1 MSRRPHGTGGVSR
14 AVLRGAL
21 PMFADRAYMLDISRD
36 KVPTMGTLR
45 LIVDLLAKFEYNQ
58 LQLYTEHTFA
68 YSTHR
73 DVWEAASPLTAEEIR
88 ELDAYCAL
96 RGIDLVPNQNSFGHL
111 ERWLVKPAYNHLA
124 ELPQGGAPLPWGGF
138 KKDPTTLCP
147 TDPASLAFL
156 DGLYAELLPNFAS
169 GLFNVGCDETFDLLG
184 GGRSAAAVRERGEGR
199 VYLDFLKQVA
209 ALARKHGK
217 RPMFWG
223 DVILKHPELV
233 PELPKDLIA
242 LDWGYEG
249 NHPFMAESAKFRA
262 AGLDFYVCPGT
273 SAWNSLAGRV
283 ENMRENMVAAERAGR
298 LHGARGFLV
307 TDWGDGGHWQP
318 LAASLPGLVFGGMLA
333 HEGASAAKMDL
344 ESALNGIMGVPLGGT
359 LLRLGTLYLR
369 GGALR
374 ANASELFRILAN
386 DRGYSRHP
394 GLTEP
399 ILAEISAIA
408 EGCRHAA
415 SAYAGGAYPNVWAQ
429 EIVYMANLVD
439 AACNRRDERRLRFL
453 REEHDRIWKLRNRIG
468 GMVDSRAKLPRF

>member
-1 MSRRPHGTGGVSR
+1 
-14 AVLRGAL
+14 
-21 PMFADRAYMLDISRD
+21 MFDVRAYMLDISRD

-58 LQLYTEHTFA
+58 FQLYTEHTFA
-68 YSTHR
+68 YSAHR

-169 GLFNVGCDETFDLLG
+169 GLFNIGCDETFDLLG
-184 GGRSAAAVRERGEGR
+184 GGRSAAAVRERGAGR

-249 NHPFMAESAKFRA
+249 NHPFGEEAAKFRA

-283 ENMRENMVAAERAGR
+283 ENMRENMIAAERAGR

-307 TDWGDGGHWQP
+307 ADWGDGGHWQP
-318 LAASLPGLVFGGMLA
+318 LAVSLPGLVFGGMLA

-399 ILAEISAIA
+399 VLAEISAIA

-415 SAYAGGAYPNVWAQ
+415 AAYAGGAYPNVWAQ

-439 AACNRRDERRLRFL
+439 AACNRRDEKRLRFL

-468 GMVDSRAKLPRF
+468 GMADSRAKLPRF

>member
-1 MSRRPHGTGGVSR
+1 
-14 AVLRGAL
+14 
-21 PMFADRAYMLDISRD
+21 MFADRAYMLDISRD

-58 LQLYTEHTFA
+58 FQLYTEHTFA

-199 VYLDFLKQVA
+199 VDLDFLKQVA

-249 NHPFMAESAKFRA
+249 NHPFMAEAAKFRA
-262 AGLDFYVCPGT
+262 AGLEFYVCPGT

>member
-1 MSRRPHGTGGVSR
+1 
-14 AVLRGAL
+14 
-21 PMFADRAYMLDISRD
+21 MFADRAYMLDISRD

-58 LQLYTEHTFA
+58 FQLYTEHTFA

-209 ALARKHGK
+209 VLARKHGK

-249 NHPFMAESAKFRA
+249 NHPFMAEAAKFRA
-262 AGLDFYVCPGT
+262 AGLEFYVCPGT

>member
-14 AVLRGAL
+14 AVLRGTF

-58 LQLYTEHTFA
+58 FQLYTEHTFA

-209 ALARKHGK
+209 VLARKHGK

-249 NHPFMAESAKFRA
+249 NHPFMAEAAKFRA
-262 AGLDFYVCPGT
+262 AGLEFYVCPGT

>member
-1 MSRRPHGTGGVSR
+1 
-14 AVLRGAL
+14 
-21 PMFADRAYMLDISRD
+21 MFAVRSYMLDISRD

-45 LIVDLLAKFEYNQ
+45 LIVDLLAKFGYNQ
-58 LQLYTEHTFA
+58 FQLYTEHTFA
-68 YSTHR
+68 YSRHKG
-73 DVWEAASPLTAEEIR
+73 VWEHASPLTPSEIR
-88 ELDAYCAL
+88 ALDAYCAMN
-96 RGIDLVPNQNSFGHL
+96 GIELVANQNSFGHL
-111 ERWLVKPAYNHLA
+111 ERWLTKPEYNHLA

-147 TDPASLAFL
+147 TDPRSLEFL
-156 DGLYAELLPNFAS
+156 DGLYDELLPNFES
-169 GLFNVGCDETFDLLG
+169 KLFNIGCDETFDLLG
-184 GGRSAAAVRERGEGR
+184 EGRSAAQVKEKGEGR
-199 VYLDFLKQVA
+199 VYLEFLKQVA
-209 ALARKHGK
+209 DLARKHGR

-249 NHPFMAESAKFRA
+249 NHPFMEQAEKFKA
-262 AGLDFYVCPGT
+262 AGLEFYVCPGT
-273 SAWNSLAGRV
+273 SSWNSLAGRV
-283 ENMRENMVAAERAGR
+283 ENMRENMIAAAHAGR
-298 LHGARGFLV
+298 IHGANGFMV

-318 LAASLPGLVFGGMLA
+318 LAASLPGLVFGGLLA
-333 HEGASAAKMDL
+333 TEGAHAAKMDI

-374 ANASELFRILAN
+374 GNASELFRILAN

-394 GLTEP
+394 GLTDHV
-399 ILAEISAIA
+399 LAEISSIA

-415 SAYAGGAYPNVWAQ
+415 SDFASGAFPNVWAQ
-429 EIVYMANLVD
+429 EIVHMANLVD

-453 REEHDRIWKLRNRIG
+453 REEHDQVWKLRNRPG
-468 GMVDSRAKLPRF
+468 GMDDSREKLPRF

>member
-1 MSRRPHGTGGVSR
+1 
-14 AVLRGAL
+14 
-21 PMFADRAYMLDISRD
+21 MFAVRAYMLDISRD

-45 LIVDLLAKFEYNQ
+45 LIVDLLAKFDYNQ

-68 YSTHR
+68 YSRHR
-73 DVWEAASPLTAEEIR
+73 TVWEKASPLTASEIR
-88 ELDAYCAL
+88 ALDAYCAMQ
-96 RGIDLVPNQNSFGHL
+96 GIELVPNQNSFGHL
-111 ERWLVKPAYNHLA
+111 ERWLSRPEYNHLA
-124 ELPQGGAPLPWGGF
+124 ELPKGGAQLPWGGF

-147 TDPASLAFL
+147 TDPASLGFL
-156 DGLYAELLPNFAS
+156 AELYDELLPNFDS
-169 GLFNVGCDETFDLLG
+169 RLFNIGCDETFDLLG
-184 GGRSAAAVRERGEGR
+184 EGRSAAAVKEKGEGR
-199 VYLDFLKQVA
+199 VYLEFLKQVA
-209 ALARKHGK
+209 ELARARGR

-223 DVILKHPELV
+223 DVILRHPELV

-249 NHPFMAESAKFRA
+249 NHPFMKEAEQFRN

-283 ENMRENMVAAERAGR
+283 ENMRENMQAAEQAGR
-298 LHGARGFLV
+298 RFGATGFMV

-318 LAASLPGLVFGGMLA
+318 LAASLPGLILGGALA
-333 HEGASAAKMDL
+333 YQGPSANKMNL
-344 ESALNGIMGVPLGGT
+344 EEALDSVMGVPLGGT

-394 GLTEP
+394 GLTDHV
-399 ILAEISAIA
+399 LSEISSIA

-415 SAYAGGAYPNVWAQ
+415 SAYASGAYPNAWAQ
-429 EIVYMANLVD
+429 EIVHMANLVD

-453 REEHDRIWKLRNRIG
+453 RAEHDQVWQLRNRPG
-468 GMVDSRAKLPRF
+468 GMEDSRAKLPRF